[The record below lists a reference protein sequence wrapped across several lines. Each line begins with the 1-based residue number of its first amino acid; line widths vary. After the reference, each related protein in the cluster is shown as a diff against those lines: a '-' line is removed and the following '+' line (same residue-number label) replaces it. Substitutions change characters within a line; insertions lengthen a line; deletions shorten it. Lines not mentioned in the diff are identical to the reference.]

1 MWTWFFWGQ
10 WKKKKNA
17 SFAYGHCDWNYTLNH
32 WPSGGER
39 SFVSDIVWTRCIPI
53 PLEEREKIPLFR
65 YFQSPKNDSI
75 HWIWDKGKGGGYHPV
90 FSCYLTRLN
99 MPLWNRA
106 QMAQTG
112 LDAFTRKHVCWIGA
126 SNTFRPA
133 AGCWHRLNF
142 HFRSN
147 VTESCTR
154 TAFCV
159 HQKKKKCCV
168 HQWYVNIFDCVLV
181 SNDNRDCSLKL
192 LCDDFFW
199 LLNSSLSVTDKYCF
213 YRVQLYPS
221 SIKSPW
227 TFIQSYQCYNPCS
240 KMNVL

>member
-1 MWTWFFWGQ
+1 M
-10 WKKKKNA
+10 
-17 SFAYGHCDWNYTLNH
+17 
-32 WPSGGER
+32 
-39 SFVSDIVWTRCIPI
+39 DIVIGTIRWIIDHQEVRDHLSVISF
-53 PLEEREKIPLFR
+53 EQDVYQSHWKREKKFHFFVIFKAQKMIP
-65 YFQSPKNDSI
+65 STESEIKA
-75 HWIWDKGKGGGYHPV
+75 KGGGYHPV